1 MPVDARR
8 LIRKMRGGAQA
19 HLIEAADGHT
29 YVVKFA
35 NNPQHRRILVNEWI
49 ASVFLRYLG
58 ISTPESAI
66 IRITDTFVKENP
78 EAGLQLGS
86 TRNPVEPGWHYG
98 SRFPGDPARNVV
110 YDFLPDT
117 LLNQVEN
124 RADFWGTLVFDQWIG
139 NADSRQA
146 IFFRARVREWLPT
159 FEAHP
164 QRLGFV
170 AQMIDHGFIFD
181 GPHWRFPDSPLH
193 GLYFRPLVYRGVR
206 GLDDF
211 QPWLDRVA
219 HFPEAVVDQA
229 LKQIPPAWLAADEDA
244 LTKLLEQA
252 LRRGKRVADLLVA
265 CRNSR
270 VNLFP
275 DWP

>member
-49 ASVFLRYLG
+49 AAAFLHYLG
-58 ISTPESAI
+58 IATPEVAI
-66 IRITDTFVKENP
+66 IHVTAEFLERNP
-78 EAGLQLGS
+78 EVGFQLGQR
-86 TRNPVEPGWHYG
+86 TQAVETGWHYG
-98 SRFPGDPARNVV
+98 SRFPGDPATVAV

-117 LLNQVEN
+117 LLNQVVN
-124 RADFWGTLVFDQWIG
+124 RGDFLGALAFDQWMG
-139 NADSRQA
+139 NADSRQTV
-146 IFFRARVREWLPT
+146 FFRARLRDWLPP

-164 QRLGFV
+164 ERLGFV
-170 AQMIDHGFIFD
+170 AQMIDHGFVFD
-181 GPHWRFPDSPLH
+181 GPNWQLRDSPLQ
-193 GLYFRPLVYRGVR
+193 GLYHRPAIYECVR

-211 QPWLDRVA
+211 QPWLDRIA
-219 HFPEAVVDQA
+219 HFPEAVVDRA
-229 LKQIPPAWLAADEDA
+229 IKQIPPGWLAGDEGA
-244 LTKLLEQA
+244 LEQLLEQA
-252 LRRGKRVADLLVA
+252 VRRGRRVAELLEG
-265 CRNSR
+265 CRRAR

-275 DWP
+275 NWR